1 MRVNAAQP
9 RDVTTSVLAS
19 HDTDSHTDGIVGS
32 RETRRALD

>member
-19 HDTDSHTDGIVGS
+19 HDTDPHTDGIVSS